1 MGVGFL
7 KVSKKHSDRLLISW
21 SINGERIVSF
31 IMSLALRK
39 KKSQRQV
46 VYGLFSPNEKDIGLR
61 SYVIGNELWH
71 IS

>member
-21 SINGERIVSF
+21 SINGERMVSF
-31 IMSLALRK
+31 IMFLALRK
-39 KKSQRQV
+39 KRQKQV
-46 VYGLFSPNEKDIGLR
+46 LYGLFSPNEKDIGLR
-61 SYVIGNELWH
+61 SYVIENELWH